1 MSSYVIRPKY
11 IVVEATEYKTLEK
24 VDHDIIANFDA
35 LDTARRLVNIRS
47 EADQLQGFSYKRYMV
62 YAIQEED
69 GK

>member
-24 VDHDIIANFDA
+24 VDHDIIANFDD
-35 LDTARRLVNIRS
+35 LETARRLVDIRS

-62 YAIQEED
+62 YSIQEED

>member
-24 VDHDIIANFDA
+24 VDHDIIANFEDQE
-35 LDTARRLVNIRS
+35 TARRLVDIRS

>member
-24 VDHDIIANFDA
+24 VDHDIIANFDD
-35 LDTARRLVNIRS
+35 LETARRLVDIRS
-47 EADQLQGFSYKRYMV
+47 EADQLQGFSYKRYMAYV
-62 YAIQEED
+62 IQEED

>member
-24 VDHDIIANFDA
+24 VDHDVIANFDD
-35 LDTARRLVNIRS
+35 LETARRLVDIRS
-47 EADQLQGFSYKRYMV
+47 EADQLQGFLYKRYMV

>member
-24 VDHDIIANFDA
+24 VDHDVIANFDD
-35 LDTARRLVNIRS
+35 LETARRLVDIRS
-47 EADQLQGFSYKRYMV
+47 EADQLQGFLYKRYMV
-62 YAIQEED
+62 YSIQEED

>member
-24 VDHDIIANFDA
+24 VDHDIIANFDD
-35 LDTARRLVNIRS
+35 LETARRLVDIRS

-62 YAIQEED
+62 YVIQEED